1 MRAPF
6 MVIDHNGQQQQTE
19 TMQGENT
26 LLALKTHLPDSNLS
40 MWTPNSL
47 LSSFATGAPTLQ
59 SRT

>member
-26 LLALKTHLPDSNLS
+26 VLALNVLVD
-40 MWTPNSL
+40 
-47 LSSFATGAPTLQ
+47 
-59 SRT
+59 